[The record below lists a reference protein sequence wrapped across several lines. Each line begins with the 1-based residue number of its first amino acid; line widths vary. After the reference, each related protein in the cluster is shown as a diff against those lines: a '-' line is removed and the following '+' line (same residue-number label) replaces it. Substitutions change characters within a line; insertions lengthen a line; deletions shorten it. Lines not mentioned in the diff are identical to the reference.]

1 MAKLS
6 SFSASMF
13 IIYMA
18 MEAENE
24 ESLYTYVSG
33 GSASK
38 EDIHEDEYS
47 MDSDDDK
54 DDRLGG
60 YSNR

>member
-1 MAKLS
+1 
-6 SFSASMF
+6 
-13 IIYMA
+13 MA